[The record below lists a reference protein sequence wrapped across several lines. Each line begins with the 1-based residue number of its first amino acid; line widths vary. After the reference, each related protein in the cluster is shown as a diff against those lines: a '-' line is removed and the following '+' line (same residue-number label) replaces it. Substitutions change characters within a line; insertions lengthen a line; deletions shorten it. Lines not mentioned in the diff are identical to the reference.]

1 MRSNSDVLRRP
12 GFVGSVHVW
21 AFVLLFTSGA
31 PAHGQASMRPCPP
44 ANERTGQPTPACR
57 TAAKE
62 LGRLRGGAVFWHLDT
77 YPTIASARTAQG
89 PAGTVVESLGR
100 VWLFTVAE
108 AGWRPPHGERVAEIG
123 PLAVDET
130 TSYTAVYLE
139 SILNPGTTAA
149 LHRHA
154 GPEAFYVLAGGTC
167 LETPG
172 GHTVR
177 QGPGHSLIVPGGPAM
192 LLMAIGSEPRRG
204 LALILHDS
212 SQPATTMVH
221 EDEWTPAGLCK
232 Q

>member
-1 MRSNSDVLRRP
+1 MRSNSDAPRRP
-12 GFVGSVHVW
+12 GFVVSVHIW
-21 AFVLLFTSGA
+21 AFALLFTSGA

-44 ANERTGQPTPACR
+44 ANERIGQPTPACR

-62 LGRLRGGAVFWHLDT
+62 LGRLRGAAVFWHLDT
-77 YPTIASARTAQG
+77 YPTIASARSAQG
-89 PAGTVVESLGR
+89 PRGTVVESLGR

-149 LHRHA
+149 LHRHS
-154 GPEAFYVLAGGTC
+154 GPEAFDGSPAYVS
-167 LETPG
+167 ETPA
-172 GHTVR
+172 GHTIH
-177 QGPGHSLIVPGGPAM
+177 QGPGHALIVPGGPAM
-192 LLMAIGSEPRRG
+192 LLRAIGTEPRRG

>member
-1 MRSNSDVLRRP
+1 
-12 GFVGSVHVW
+12 
-21 AFVLLFTSGA
+21 
-31 PAHGQASMRPCPP
+31 MRPCPP

-62 LGRLRGGAVFWHLDT
+62 LGRLRGAAVFWHLDT
-77 YPTIASARTAQG
+77 YPTIASARSAQG
-89 PAGTVVESLGR
+89 PRGTVVESLGR

-167 LETPG
+167 LETPA
-172 GHTVR
+172 GHTVH
-177 QGPGHSLIVPGGPAM
+177 QGPGHALIVPGGPAM
-192 LLMAIGSEPRRG
+192 LLRAIGTEPRRG

>member
-1 MRSNSDVLRRP
+1 MPRRLGCSSSVFILAVVL
-12 GFVGSVHVW
+12 FLTGS
-21 AFVLLFTSGA
+21 A
-31 PAHGQASMRPCPP
+31 PAHGQASTRPCPP
-44 ANERTGQPTPACR
+44 APDRTGQATPACR
-57 TAAKE
+57 TALKE
-62 LGRLRGGAVFWHLDT
+62 LGPLHKEAVFWHLDT
-77 YPTIASARTAQG
+77 YPTIASARAAEGSQ
-89 PAGTVVESLGR
+89 GTVVESLGR
-100 VWLFTVAE
+100 VWLFTIAE

-123 PLAVDET
+123 PLAVDHSA
-130 TSYTAVYLE
+130 SYTAVYLE
-139 SILNPGTTAA
+139 SILNPGTAA
-149 LHRHA
+149 AVHRHA

-167 LETPG
+167 LETPS

-221 EDEWTPAGLCK
+221 EDEWTAAGLCK